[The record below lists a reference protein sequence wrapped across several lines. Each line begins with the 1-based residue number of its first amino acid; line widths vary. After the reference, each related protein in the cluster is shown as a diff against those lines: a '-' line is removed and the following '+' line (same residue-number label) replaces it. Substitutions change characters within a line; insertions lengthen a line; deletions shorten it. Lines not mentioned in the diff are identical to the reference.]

1 VYWCTHQGFDALDY
15 QEHIDYDL
23 VQSTN
28 PEFNKAIIRVNI
40 YREHR
45 QTIQV
50 SNINL
55 HQFSHLTVE

>member
-1 VYWCTHQGFDALDY
+1 MFASVLCWKQLRFFVLYCDL

-28 PEFNKAIIRVNI
+28 PEFNKAVIRVNI

-50 SNINL
+50 FICL
-55 HQFSHLTVE
+55 L